1 MNDRTLPTSLVN
13 PYADPDDFDNNPS
26 ANTALGDV
34 IATRMHRRHLLRGG
48 VGALAAATL
57 GPLALSACGGGGS
70 SGGFPIISPAPAP
83 APVPAPPPPAPAP
96 APAAGPALGFTA
108 VSKSLADSIIV
119 PLGYTATVI
128 YATGDSIDPAVSD
141 YKNDGTD
148 DNFGR
153 RSGDQHDG
161 MHFFGLTGD
170 GKPTLTNSDRGLM
183 CINHEA
189 INGTVAFMHPNGQT
203 NAGATAGARPE
214 AEALKEVEAHGA
226 SVVELARSGGKL
238 ATVKTSTFNRRITPR
253 TPMAFGGPAKGSAL
267 LKTLYSP
274 AGTTT
279 RGMIGN
285 CASGYTPWGTYLTC
299 EENFAGFFTR
309 GAADD
314 AQRTPKELTAFL
326 RIGLKQNVTGGQ
338 RWSTVVAADPASTE
352 YQRWNAS
359 KTGASTD
366 GTDDFR
372 NTHNTFGW
380 VVEID
385 PYDLSSTPVKHTG
398 LGRFAHEGAWPS
410 NPIVGKPLAF
420 YMGDDSRS
428 EYVYKYVSKATWIA
442 ADANP
447 SDRLATGA
455 KYLDDGTLYAA
466 KFNADGSGTWLKL
479 DLTNAAIAG
488 NTAYAF
494 TDLAD
499 VLVNARLAA
508 DAAGATKCDRPE
520 WTAVNPLN
528 GEIYITMTENP
539 DRGNVGSTSSNN
551 VPNPDVDPAFP
562 RYWLDNKAITTQN
575 AAVQANKGDVNGQVM
590 RIRETGNDASA
601 TTFNWDIYLF
611 GSQAKADA
619 GLDDVNYQKNVN
631 LSGLSDFNDL
641 SKPDGCWFSRASGI
655 LWIETDDNAYYD
667 VTNCMLLAAIP
678 GSYGDGGK
686 IEVVN
691 QPNGKPGTA
700 GTAPVTVTTYA
711 GKKMTDTIFKRFLTA
726 PKGSEVTGLAESPDG
741 KALFINIQHPGENT
755 AAANIGDP
763 TKYESH
769 WPGTGAGIALPY
781 GPGGAVARPRSA
793 TVMITKNDGGV
804 IGL

>member
-1 MNDRTLPTSLVN
+1 MTHPTETH
-13 PYADPDDFDNNPS
+13 PYVDPDDLDNNPS
-26 ANTALGDV
+26 SNTALHELV
-34 IATRMHRRHLLRGG
+34 ATRMHRRHVLRGG
-48 VGALAAATL
+48 VGALAAATI
-57 GPLALSACGGGGS
+57 GPLALGACGGGGS
-70 SGGFPIISPAPAP
+70 NGFPLVAAAPAPAP
-83 APVPAPPPPAPAP
+83 APTPTPTPTPTPAPP
-96 APAAGPALGFTA
+96 AGPTLGFNA
-108 VSKSLADSIIV
+108 VSKSLADTVVV
-119 PLGYTATVI
+119 PAGYTATVI
-128 YATGDSIDPAVSD
+128 YATGDSIDPAVGD
-141 YKNDGTD
+141 YRNDGTD
-148 DNFGR
+148 ADFAR

-161 MHFFGLTGD
+161 MHFFGLTPD
-170 GKPTLTNSDRGLM
+170 GKPSVSATERALM

-203 NAGATAGARPE
+203 NASSGARPE

-226 SVVELARSGGKL
+226 AVVELARSNGKL
-238 ATVKTSTFNRRITPR
+238 AVVKNTTFNRRITPR
-253 TPMAFGGPAKGSAL
+253 TPMVFGGPAKGSAL

-274 AGTTT
+274 DGTAA

-309 GAADD
+309 SATDD
-314 AQRTPKELTAFL
+314 AVRTAKELTAFK
-326 RIGLKQNVTGGQ
+326 RIGLRQNVTGGQ
-338 RWSTVVAADPASTE
+338 RWSTVVPADATNTE

-359 KTGASTD
+359 KTGTSTD

-372 NTHNTFGW
+372 NSHNTFGW

-385 PYDLSSTPVKHTG
+385 PYDATSTPVKHTA

-410 NPIVGKPLAF
+410 NPVVGKPLAF

-428 EYVYKYVSKATWIA
+428 EYVYKYVSKATWSA

-447 SDRLATGA
+447 ADRLATGA

-466 KFNADGSGTWLKL
+466 RFNADGTGTWLPL
-479 DLTNAAIAG
+479 DLSNTVVSG

-494 TDLAD
+494 ADLAD

-539 DRGNVGSTSSNN
+539 DRGNVGTLSSNN
-551 VPNPDVDPAFP
+551 VPNPDVEPAFP
-562 RYWLDNKAITTQN
+562 RYWLDNKGITAQN
-575 AAVQANKGDVNGQVM
+575 AAAQANKGDVNGQVM

-619 GLDDVNYQKNVN
+619 GLDDANYQQNVN

-667 VTNCMLLAAIP
+667 VTNCMLLAAVP
-678 GSYGDGGK
+678 GTYGDGGK
-686 IEVVN
+686 VDVVN
-691 QPNGKPGTA
+691 QANGKPGTA

-711 GKKMTDTIFKRFLTA
+711 GKKMNDTIFKRFLTA
-726 PKGSEVTGLAESPDG
+726 PKGAEVTGLAESPDG

-755 AAANIGDP
+755 AAADIADAS
-763 TKYESH
+763 KYESH
-769 WPGTGAGIALPY
+769 WPGNGAGIAAAY
-781 GPGGAVARPRSA
+781 GPGGATARPRSA
-793 TVMITKNDGGV
+793 TVMITKDDGGV

>member
-1 MNDRTLPTSLVN
+1 MTDAHLVA
-13 PYADPDDFDNNPS
+13 PHIDPDDLDNNPTS
-26 ANTALGDV
+26 NTSLHEV

-48 VGALAAATL
+48 VSALAAASL
-57 GPLALSACGGGGS
+57 GPLALSACGGGGGG
-70 SGGFPIISPAPAP
+70 SGAFPIVPAPAPAPPVAAPPP
-83 APVPAPPPPAPAP
+83 APVPAPPAAPS
-96 APAAGPALGFTA
+96 LGFSA
-108 VSKSLADSIIV
+108 VGKSLADSIVV
-119 PLGYTATVI
+119 PAGYTATVI
-128 YATGDSIDPAVSD
+128 YATGDSIDPAVGD

-161 MHFFGLTGD
+161 MHYFGLTAD
-170 GKPTLTNSDRGLM
+170 GKPTLTSNERALM

-189 INGTVAFMHPNGQT
+189 INGTVAFMHPAGQT
-203 NAGATAGARPE
+203 NPTGVRPE

-226 SVVELARSGGKL
+226 SVVEIAKSAGKF
-238 ATVKTSTFNRRITPR
+238 ATVKASTFNRRVTPR
-253 TPMAFGGPAKGSAL
+253 TPMVFGGPAKGSAL
-267 LKTLYSP
+267 LKTLYSTD
-274 AGTTT
+274 GTAT

-309 GAADD
+309 GATDD
-314 AQRTPKELTAFL
+314 SLRSAKERTAFL

-338 RWSTVVAADPASTE
+338 RWSTVVPADPASTE
-352 YQRWNAS
+352 YKRWDAS
-359 KTGASTD
+359 VTGVSTD

-385 PYDLSSTPVKHTG
+385 PYNPTSTPVKHTG

-410 NPIVGKPLAF
+410 NPVVGKPLAF

-428 EYVYKYVSKATWIA
+428 EYVYKYVSKATWVA

-447 SDRLATGA
+447 ADRLATGA

-479 DLTNAAIAG
+479 DLTNTAISG
-488 NTAYAF
+488 STVYAF
-494 TDLAD
+494 ADLAD

-539 DRGNVGSTSSNN
+539 DRGNVGTLSSNN
-551 VPNPDVDPAFP
+551 VPNPDVEPAFP
-562 RYWLDNKAITTQN
+562 RYWLDNKAITAQN
-575 AAVQANKGDVNGQVM
+575 ATAQANKGDVNGQVM
-590 RIRETGNDASA
+590 RIRETGSDASA

-611 GSQAKADA
+611 GSQARADA

-686 IEVVN
+686 IDVVN
-691 QPNGKPGTA
+691 QANGKPGVA
-700 GTAPVTVTTYA
+700 GTGPVTVSTYA
-711 GKKMTDTIFKRFLTA
+711 GKKMNDTIFKRFLTA
-726 PKGSEVTGLAESPDG
+726 PKGAEVTGLAESPDG

-755 AAANIGDP
+755 VAANIGDP
-763 TKYESH
+763 SKYESH
-769 WPGTGAGIALPY
+769 FPGSGAGVAAY
-781 GPGGAVARPRSA
+781 GPGGATARPRSS
-793 TVMITKNDGGV
+793 TVMITKNDGGI

>member
-1 MNDRTLPTSLVN
+1 MNDQKSPPHSYT
-13 PYADPDDFDNNPS
+13 DPDDFDNNPS

-70 SGGFPIISPAPAP
+70 SGGFPIIPPAPAP

-108 VSKSLADSIIV
+108 VSKSLADSIVV

-226 SVVELARSGGKL
+226 SVIELARSGGKL
-238 ATVKTSTFNRRITPR
+238 GTVKTSTFNRRITPR
-253 TPMAFGGPAKGSAL
+253 TPMNFGGPAKSSAL

-274 AGTTT
+274 AGTAT

-309 GAADD
+309 GATDD
-314 AQRTPKELTAFL
+314 AVRTAKEKTAFA

-338 RWSTVVAADPASTE
+338 RWSTVVPAVTTPVNTE
-352 YQRWNAS
+352 YQRWDAS
-359 KTGASTD
+359 LTGASTD

-410 NPIVGKPLAF
+410 NPVVGKPLAF

-428 EYVYKYVSKATWIA
+428 EYVYKYVSKANWIA

-479 DLTNAAIAG
+479 DLTNAAISG
-488 NTAYAF
+488 NTVYAF
-494 TDLAD
+494 ADLAD

-678 GSYGDGGK
+678 GTYGDGGK
-686 IEVVN
+686 MDVVN
-691 QPNGKPGTA
+691 QANGKPGTA

-763 TKYESH
+763 TKFESH

-793 TVMITKNDGGV
+793 TVMITKNDGGI

>member
-1 MNDRTLPTSLVN
+1 MTDAHLVA
-13 PYADPDDFDNNPS
+13 PHIDPDDLDNNPTS
-26 ANTALGDV
+26 NTSLHEV

-48 VGALAAATL
+48 VSALAAASL
-57 GPLALSACGGGGS
+57 GPLALSACGGGGGG
-70 SGGFPIISPAPAP
+70 SGAFPIVPAPAPAPPVAAPPP
-83 APVPAPPPPAPAP
+83 APVPAPPAAPS
-96 APAAGPALGFTA
+96 LGFSA
-108 VSKSLADSIIV
+108 VGKSLADSIVV
-119 PLGYTATVI
+119 PAGYTATVI
-128 YATGDSIDPAVSD
+128 YATGDSIDPAVGD

-161 MHFFGLTGD
+161 MHYFGLTAD
-170 GKPTLTNSDRGLM
+170 GKPTLTSNERALM

-189 INGTVAFMHPNGQT
+189 INGTVAFMHPAGQT
-203 NAGATAGARPE
+203 NPTGVRPE

-226 SVVELARSGGKL
+226 SVVEIAKSAGKF
-238 ATVKTSTFNRRITPR
+238 ATVKASTFNRRVTPR
-253 TPMAFGGPAKGSAL
+253 TPMVFGGPAKGSAL
-267 LKTLYSP
+267 LKTLYSTD
-274 AGTTT
+274 GTAT

-309 GAADD
+309 GATDD
-314 AQRTPKELTAFL
+314 SLRSAKELTAFL

-338 RWSTVVAADPASTE
+338 RWSTVVPADPASTE
-352 YQRWNAS
+352 YKRWDAS
-359 KTGASTD
+359 VTGVSTD

-385 PYDLSSTPVKHTG
+385 PYNPTSTPVKHTG

-410 NPIVGKPLAF
+410 NPVVGKPLAF

-428 EYVYKYVSKATWIA
+428 EYVYKYVSKATWVA

-447 SDRLATGA
+447 ADRLATGA

-479 DLTNAAIAG
+479 DLTNTAIAG
-488 NTAYAF
+488 STAYAF
-494 TDLAD
+494 ADLAD

-539 DRGNVGSTSSNN
+539 DRGNVGTLSSNN
-551 VPNPDVDPAFP
+551 VPNPDVEPAFP
-562 RYWLDNKAITTQN
+562 RYWLDNKGITAQN
-575 AAVQANKGDVNGQVM
+575 AAAQANKGDVNGQVM

-611 GSQAKADA
+611 GSQARADA

-686 IEVVN
+686 IDVVN
-691 QPNGKPGTA
+691 QANGKPGVA
-700 GTAPVTVTTYA
+700 GTGPVTVSTYA
-711 GKKMTDTIFKRFLTA
+711 GKKMNDTIFKRFLTA
-726 PKGSEVTGLAESPDG
+726 PKGAEVTGLAESPDG

-755 AAANIGDP
+755 VAANIGDP
-763 TKYESH
+763 SKYESH
-769 WPGTGAGIALPY
+769 FPGSGAGVAAY
-781 GPGGAVARPRSA
+781 GPGGATARPRSS
-793 TVMITKNDGGV
+793 TVMITKNDGGI

>member
-1 MNDRTLPTSLVN
+1 MTDAHLVA
-13 PYADPDDFDNNPS
+13 PHIDPDDLDNNPTS
-26 ANTALGDV
+26 NTSLHEV

-48 VGALAAATL
+48 VSALAAASL
-57 GPLALSACGGGGS
+57 GPLALSACGGGGGG
-70 SGGFPIISPAPAP
+70 SGAFPIVPAPAPAPPVAAPPP
-83 APVPAPPPPAPAP
+83 APVPAPPAAPS
-96 APAAGPALGFTA
+96 LGFSA
-108 VSKSLADSIIV
+108 VGKSLADSIVV
-119 PLGYTATVI
+119 PAGYTATVI
-128 YATGDSIDPAVSD
+128 YATGDSIDPAVGD

-161 MHFFGLTGD
+161 MHYFGLTAD
-170 GKPTLTNSDRGLM
+170 GKPTLTSNERALM

-189 INGTVAFMHPNGQT
+189 INGTVAFMHPAGQT
-203 NAGATAGARPE
+203 NPTGVRPE

-226 SVVELARSGGKL
+226 SVVEIAKSAGKF
-238 ATVKTSTFNRRITPR
+238 ATVKASTFNRRVTPR
-253 TPMAFGGPAKGSAL
+253 TPMVFGGPAKGSAL
-267 LKTLYSP
+267 LKTLYSTD
-274 AGTTT
+274 GTAT

-309 GAADD
+309 GATDD
-314 AQRTPKELTAFL
+314 SLRSAKERTAFL

-338 RWSTVVAADPASTE
+338 RWSTVVPADPASTE
-352 YQRWNAS
+352 YKRWDAS
-359 KTGASTD
+359 VTGVSTD

-385 PYDLSSTPVKHTG
+385 PYNPTSTPVKHTG

-410 NPIVGKPLAF
+410 NPVVGKPLAF

-428 EYVYKYVSKATWIA
+428 EYVYKYVSKATWVA

-447 SDRLATGA
+447 ADRLATGA

-479 DLTNAAIAG
+479 DLTNTAIAG
-488 NTAYAF
+488 STAYAF
-494 TDLAD
+494 ADLAD

-539 DRGNVGSTSSNN
+539 DRGNVGTLSSNN
-551 VPNPDVDPAFP
+551 VPNPDVEPAFP
-562 RYWLDNKAITTQN
+562 RYWLDNKAITAQN
-575 AAVQANKGDVNGQVM
+575 ATAQANKGDVNGQVM
-590 RIRETGNDASA
+590 RIRETGSDASA

-611 GSQAKADA
+611 GSQARADA

-686 IEVVN
+686 IDVVN
-691 QPNGKPGTA
+691 QANGKPGVA
-700 GTAPVTVTTYA
+700 GTGPVTVSTYA
-711 GKKMTDTIFKRFLTA
+711 GKKMNDTIFKRFLTA
-726 PKGSEVTGLAESPDG
+726 PKGAEVTGLAESPDG

-755 AAANIGDP
+755 VAANIGDP
-763 TKYESH
+763 SKYESH
-769 WPGTGAGIALPY
+769 FPGSGAGVAAY
-781 GPGGAVARPRSA
+781 GPGGATARPRSS
-793 TVMITKNDGGV
+793 TVMITKNDGGI